1 MLDGMKRNWVR
12 QLVGALAPNAL
23 GSALS
28 MTPENGKNTMNPNEE
43 RDHFIAAKLNE
54 GRSLAEVQKLLA
66 GELNI
71 NMTYLDLRL
80 LAADLQVDW
89 RKQETK
95 KPVEMPDTPAE
106 ETAPTSGPRTKVTV
120 SRLVRPGAA
129 MSGDVTF
136 ASGAE
141 AEWYVDSYGRLGLN
155 PKSGSGRPT
164 ETDLREF
171 QAELQKK
178 LGGRG

>member
-1 MLDGMKRNWVR
+1 
-12 QLVGALAPNAL
+12 
-23 GSALS
+23 
-28 MTPENGKNTMNPNEE
+28 MNSNEE
-43 RDHFIAAKLNE
+43 RDRFIAEKLNE
-54 GRSLAEVQKLLA
+54 GRSLGEVQKLLA
-66 GELNI
+66 EELNI

-80 LAADLQVDW
+80 LATDLRVDW
-89 RKQETK
+89 KKQDAK
-95 KPVEMPDTPAE
+95 KPATPDITPE
-106 ETAPTSGPRTKVTV
+106 EATKSAGPRTKVTV

-155 PKSGSGRPT
+155 PKPGSGRPT
-164 ETDLREF
+164 EEDLREF
-171 QAELQKK
+171 QTELQKK